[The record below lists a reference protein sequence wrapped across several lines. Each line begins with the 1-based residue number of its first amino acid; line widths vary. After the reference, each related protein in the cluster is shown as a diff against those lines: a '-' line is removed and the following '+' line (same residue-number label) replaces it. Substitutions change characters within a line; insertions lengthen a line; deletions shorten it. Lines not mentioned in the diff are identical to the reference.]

1 MTLRRRAVGLEKTA
15 GEIAFAGFNTQTYK
29 PRASFPR
36 PTRTFRMNLPHLPLS
51 AAAKPYES
59 LDKVEVVNHRTGQP
73 MATVSQV
80 NAGIIRKD
88 LAKIGEARARVE
100 EVHRRRSSS
109 RFPRR
114 LASCSCKATLP
125 LGDKG
130 HTQSRIE
137 YIETLSATSGL
148 PHVMVQRNMQKIH
161 HAMTHVGVV
170 LNGLTRGLDALVIDR
185 GYGEQSG
192 AAVSYYPTTNA
203 LGLVMPS
210 NSPAVNSLWL
220 PAIALKTPVI
230 IKPGREEP
238 WTPYRLIQAFIAAG
252 APAEAFGFYPTDHE
266 GSAEVLKLCGR
277 ALIFGDANTVA
288 QYRDN
293 PKFSVH
299 GPGFS
304 KILIGEDQVDHWREH
319 IDLIAGSI
327 AENGGRSCVNAS
339 AVVVPRH
346 AAEIADA
353 LARKLGPIEP
363 LSPTNP
369 DAKLSGFANPKMAE
383 YIDGA
388 IEADL
393 ATPGATEVTAKYR
406 KGPRKV
412 EFEGG
417 VYLRP
422 TIVHCDSFKHPLAN
436 REFLCPTRVSSR
448 CRRARCSHRSGRRW
462 SSRRSRGMPHSRS
475 NCSIPR
481 SSSASTSAPIS
492 TMKISWDQPHEGNM
506 FEFLYSR
513 RSIER
518 AGEIHENA
526 ETQRRRG
533 EGSGETNFSA
543 PLRLCVLIPT
553 LVDRSALRLPAAHP
567 PHLRRG

>member
-1 MTLRRRAVGLEKTA
+1 
-15 GEIAFAGFNTQTYK
+15 
-29 PRASFPR
+29 
-36 PTRTFRMNLPHLPLS
+36 
-51 AAAKPYES
+51 
-59 LDKVEVVNHRTGQP
+59 
-73 MATVSQV
+73 
-80 NAGIIRKD
+80 
-88 LAKIGEARARVE
+88 
-100 EVHRRRSSS
+100 
-109 RFPRR
+109 
-114 LASCSCKATLP
+114 
-125 LGDKG
+125 
-130 HTQSRIE
+130 
-137 YIETLSATSGL
+137 
-148 PHVMVQRNMQKIH
+148 
-161 HAMTHVGVV
+161 
-170 LNGLTRGLDALVIDR
+170 
-185 GYGEQSG
+185 
-192 AAVSYYPTTNA
+192 
-203 LGLVMPS
+203 MPS

-252 APAEAFGFYPTDHE
+252 APPEAFGFYPTDHE

-304 KILIGEDQVDHWREH
+304 KILIGEDQVDHWRDH

-346 AAEIADA
+346 GAAIADA
-353 LARKLGPIEP
+353 LARKLGAIEP
-363 LSPTNP
+363 LSANNP
-369 DAKLSGFANPKMAE
+369 EAKLSGFANPKMAD

-393 ATPGATEVTAKYR
+393 ATPGATDVTAKYR
-406 KGPRKV
+406 RGPRKV

-436 REFLCPTRVSSR
+436 REFLCPYASVVEVPQSEMLAQIGPSLVVTAITKDPAFQEQLLDSSLIER
-448 CRRARCSHRSGRRW
+448 LNIG
-462 SSRRSRGMPHSRS
+462 PV
-475 NCSIPR
+475 
-481 SSSASTSAPIS
+481 S

-506 FEFLYSR
+506 FEFLYKR

-518 AGEIHENA
+518 AW
-526 ETQRRRG
+526 
-533 EGSGETNFSA
+533 
-543 PLRLCVLIPT
+543 
-553 LVDRSALRLPAAHP
+553 
-567 PHLRRG
+567 